1 MKTVFLIV
9 AVAVAALS
17 PGRAIA
23 GGLLWEK
30 ELDSRGGVQAVHG
43 GGRDGKGWVG
53 DDRSPGTSLRGT
65 ARSSMGQMGSPVT
78 RSKA

>member
-1 MKTVFLIV
+1 MFPEEDAMKTVFLIV

-43 GGRDGKGWVG
+43 GGRDGAV
-53 DDRSPGTSLRGT
+53 
-65 ARSSMGQMGSPVT
+65 
-78 RSKA
+78 